1 MHHLIIDH
9 ALPAEL
15 LAAARQAIAAGPFFD
30 GRHSAQGLAHR
41 AKHNLQLD
49 QAKHSPLLDAIAQAL
64 FDQQQLQAF
73 SLPWH
78 LGRPLLNRYEPG
90 MAYGLHSDS
99 AYIGELRTDVS
110 YTLFLDDPASYDG
123 GDLQILS
130 QGQTFNFKLPAG
142 SLLLYPSGPLH
153 QVLPVTRGVRHAAVG
168 WIQSR
173 VRDAEQRELIAK
185 LNAVPLHLGDD
196 ERYQALAVQT
206 NECIQ
211 RLMRLWGD

>member
-1 MHHLIIDH
+1 MHHLIIDN
-9 ALPAEL
+9 ALPAVL
-15 LAAARQAIAAGPFFD
+15 LDAARQAIAAGPFAE
-30 GRHSAQGLAHR
+30 GRHSAQGLAQK

-49 QAKHSPLLDAIAQAL
+49 QASHAALLDAIAQAM
-64 FDQQQLQAF
+64 FEQPELQAF

-90 MAYGLHSDS
+90 MSYGLHSDS

-123 GDLQILS
+123 GELQILS
-130 QGQTFNFKLPAG
+130 QGQTRHFKLPAG

-173 VRDAEQRELIAK
+173 IRDAEQRELIAK
-185 LNAVPLHLGDD
+185 LNAVPRYLAED
-196 ERYQALAVQT
+196 EQYQALAVQT

-211 RLMRLWGD
+211 RLIRLWGE